1 MDSYDIRFWDI
12 NQENRQR
19 HLSPLPGPLGGQRP

>member
-12 NQENRQR
+12 KRIGDGTAAR
-19 HLSPLPGPLGGQRP
+19 YRGPAGGQRP

>member
-12 NQENRQR
+12 KKTRQR
-19 HLSPLPGPLGGQRP
+19 HRSPLPGPVGGQRP